1 MIKRFIHLLSVLL
14 LAALLAGCGGL
25 GNVSADNGTLYLNA
39 ECSISITFDKDGN
52 VVSINAESENAKEI
66 VEDYKYLSGASCTQ
80 VIGELMTLIGEA
92 GYLPE
97 DGSMNISFDENT
109 ILPDGMSEESIKA
122 EIQNVM
128 DANNWEGSIT
138 VDIPENNN
146 ANSETN
152 SESASE
158 SEIVDSKIPEG
169 AVEQEDGTYILTVF
183 MNRINEEG
191 PEEDASCVTTY
202 IYDAEGNLIMEESK
216 LLENDIP
223 RYYIEYYTNGIIKV
237 YKRWHS
243 NGILAQEF
251 ISFHDGD
258 SFNGISTD
266 FDSTTGE
273 MTFRTTEGNPDGSGA
288 IAERWS
294 DENGGEY
301 YVFVY
306 DSPYL
311 TTFDSN
317 GQSGE
322 EAKVIEE
329 RFERSDRSGCITYD
343 YEANTMNSV
352 GYNAEGICDYDM
364 ISDMTSGAR
373 IQGWSE
379 SAHEDG
385 YYRREE
391 WKDGKRAFL
400 IEDGCNYMGYTVKN
414 TTEYYPNGNVK
425 SFERYFY
432 IDSGHYYVEYDENG
446 TETFTE
452 ITTKYY

>member
-1 MIKRFIHLLSVLL
+1 MFKKLAHMLLVLL
-14 LAALLAGCGGL
+14 LAALLAGCSGQGGE
-25 GNVSADNGTLYLNA
+25 GTAEGGTLYLNTD
-39 ECSISITFDKDGN
+39 CIISITYDTEGN
-52 VVSINAESENAKEI
+52 VTSINAESENAKEI
-66 VEDYKYLSGASCTQ
+66 VEAYQYLSGASCTQ

-97 DGSMNISFDENT
+97 DGNVNISFDENAV
-109 ILPDGMSEESIKA
+109 LPDRMFEDNIKT

-138 VDIPENNN
+138 VESPE
-146 ANSETN
+146 SN
-152 SESASE
+152 SESTTE
-158 SEIVDSKIPEG
+158 SETVNSKIPEG

-183 MNRINEEG
+183 MNRINEEV
-191 PEEDASCVTTY
+191 PEEDASCISTY

-216 LLENDIP
+216 LLENDMP
-223 RYYIEYYTNGIIKV
+223 RYYIEYYANGIIKIH
-237 YKRWHS
+237 KRWHN
-243 NGILAQEF
+243 NGFLAREF

-258 SFNGISTD
+258 SFNGISTE
-266 FDSTTGE
+266 FDATTGE

-343 YEANTMNSV
+343 YEANTMHSV

-379 SAHEDG
+379 STHEDG